1 MIKTPTYWAE
11 RGWRAVLLLPLSVL
25 WAIGSLVRDS
35 LARPARATVPVVC
48 IGNLGA
54 GGTGKTPIVSWLYDN
69 LASRGWQPVILSRGY
84 GGQLRGPVWVD
95 STVHTAD
102 DCGDE
107 PLMTGKPAA
116 TGSIGL

>member
-48 IGNLGA
+48 IQILGGHVST
-54 GGTGKTPIVSWLYDN
+54 GGDPPAQRRDGLNRIVINGRARRRHVLVS
-69 LASRGWQPVILSRGY
+69 
-84 GGQLRGPVWVD
+84 
-95 STVHTAD
+95 
-102 DCGDE
+102 C
-107 PLMTGKPAA
+107 
-116 TGSIGL
+116 